1 MDGGGF
7 AGPHTLSQ
15 FMHEKNSDYNA
26 FFSGEGDLVDP
37 TSDNCPGGADA
48 VEDESD
54 DEVDIEE
61 LERRM
66 WRDRMRLKRLKEKQ
80 MSKAKDVTGTGGADM
95 AKQRQAQEQARRKK
109 MSRAQ
114 DGILK
119 YMLKMMEVCNAQGF
133 VYGNSFISSQAKI
146 INCSKRCIGS
156 LAFLG
161 LVEYKI

>member
-1 MDGGGF
+1 MMGGILMDGGGF
-7 AGPHTLSQ
+7 AGPHNLSQ
-15 FMHEKNSDYNA
+15 FMHEKTSDYDT
-26 FFSGEGDLVDP
+26 FLSGEEDL
-37 TSDNCPGGADA
+37 TSDNCPGGAEP

-80 MSKAKDVTGTGGADM
+80 MSKAKDVTGPGGADM
-95 AKQRQAQEQARRKK
+95 VKQRQAQEQARRKK

-133 VYGNSFISSQAKI
+133 VYGNSFVLSQ
-146 INCSKRCIGS
+146 G
-156 LAFLG
+156 
-161 LVEYKI
+161 